1 MLNPGYQRNV
11 EDLRQLASMFW
22 PSELSKQEAELSVI
36 PKLIET
42 QDQFI
47 AILSVSVSNLN
58 GLFQIIESSSL
69 PANLFL
75 KHLLV
80 LADFGGEMIQRLN
93 SQFESIFPSRRLDY
107 LWDTKS
113 YSYSFLVLPVS
124 GQLNNNKLGIT
135 GK

>member
-1 MLNPGYQRNV
+1 MIILNPVYQRNV

-58 GLFQIIESSSL
+58 GLFQII
-69 PANLFL
+69 
-75 KHLLV
+75 
-80 LADFGGEMIQRLN
+80 
-93 SQFESIFPSRRLDY
+93 
-107 LWDTKS
+107 
-113 YSYSFLVLPVS
+113 
-124 GQLNNNKLGIT
+124 
-135 GK
+135 